1 MGIPLKQGKKCNDTG
16 GCVLD
21 KITKQSF
28 VVSIRSEGSQQHKL
42 VACSKLL
49 GVICRLFFVS
59 TTLFIAPFFKKRGEK
74 NGHP

>member
-1 MGIPLKQGKKCNDTG
+1 MALFIP
-16 GCVLD
+16 
-21 KITKQSF
+21 
-28 VVSIRSEGSQQHKL
+28 IRSEGTKRHKL
-42 VACSKLL
+42 GACPKLL